1 MVSKKSITKSVHSDS
16 DERAKDKTLKSA
28 IARKKSAQ
36 PAPSEAKRA
45 GKKNTPAGNDKTNNK
60 ASEKSSEPMT
70 HQDDDAG
77 GTDRLRA
84 YLRASNLSAT
94 HVKSLAAAVT
104 KLIDLAA
111 TNRSGLQACLGYINS
126 QPSSSLPAEA
136 PEYFRNRPIDPATG
150 KRETIVKF
158 LERVWQHPWIAER
171 LLTRTALRKLDLP
184 AATALNNFLHAP
196 KERWEPKNELP
207 PHLVVP
213 TKSEVNDAL
222 LEDSDRVREA
232 RRIVD
237 ARWRRQRGLV
247 RGKK

>member
-1 MVSKKSITKSVHSDS
+1 MVNRKPTTQSGRSPADQ
-16 DERAKDKTLKSA
+16 RAKEKAVKQPTA
-28 IARKKSAQ
+28 TKKA
-36 PAPSEAKRA
+36 APKGREDSKRA
-45 GKKNTPAGNDKTNNK
+45 GKKSPPD
-60 ASEKSSEPMT
+60 KSSTIET
-70 HQDDDAG
+70 KDNLVAADEDAG
-77 GTDRLRA
+77 AEDRLRA
-84 YLRASNLSAT
+84 HLRSSGVPLSL
-94 HVKSLAAAVT
+94 VKPIAGAVA

-111 TNRSGLQACLGYINS
+111 NNRSGLQSSLSYINN
-126 QPSSSLPAEA
+126 QPSSALPPEP

-158 LERVWQHPWIAER
+158 LERVWYKPWIAER
-171 LLTRTALRKLDLP
+171 LLTRTELRRLDLP

-222 LEDSDRVREA
+222 LEDADRVREA

>member
-1 MVSKKSITKSVHSDS
+1 MKQPTATRIAPPRGREDSKRASKKTPPDKNSVLEIKESVVS
-16 DERAKDKTLKSA
+16 
-28 IARKKSAQ
+28 
-36 PAPSEAKRA
+36 P
-45 GKKNTPAGNDKTNNK
+45 
-60 ASEKSSEPMT
+60 
-70 HQDDDAG
+70 DDDAG
-77 GTDRLRA
+77 AEDRLRA
-84 YLRASNLSAT
+84 HLRSSGVALSL
-94 HVKSLAAAVT
+94 VKPIAAAVA
-104 KLIDLAA
+104 KLIELSAN
-111 TNRSGLQACLGYINS
+111 NRSGLQSCLSYINN
-126 QPSSSLPAEA
+126 QPSSALPAEP
-136 PEYFRNRPIDPATG
+136 PEYFRNRPIDSATG

-158 LERVWQHPWIAER
+158 LERVWYKPWIAER
-171 LLTRTALRKLDLP
+171 LLTRTELRRLDLP

-222 LEDSDRVREA
+222 LEDADRVREA